1 MGGVFWAHT
10 TCGARALYQRR
21 KMPGVECRH
30 TSAPLETLRPLKSAL
45 WICFCA
51 CLAIV
56 ARCHDV
62 RQVFVNHAIYLNDP
76 GDYARLV
83 RVRGLESAFAGTA
96 AQSALDR
103 APAAAESVPLDFLVL
118 GLKKSIEGFLLLL
131 DPNRLSV
138 LRGQELDLAGA
149 VVAPL
154 LAFFTCLILGFWA
167 RNAAPSLGS
176 AAALPFLYAA
186 SPLLAHAA
194 LLGAPTDGSLL
205 LLALALGL
213 VSEFR
218 AVSILSR
225 PWIICG
231 GAMWALA
238 LWISW
243 RESLVLMGA
252 LVLIWGV
259 FHPNRLFCAE
269 RWFWL
274 LAFCLVASCAIAAR
288 AGAVNE
294 PASSLDLL
302 RRASSHDAAAGV
314 GGALGWVG
322 GGFLAAPVLLFV
334 AGMRD
339 RRAWVGLLFLVLMGL
354 AGYVRGAYGLQI
366 ACLLFVM
373 ALPWMLEVFRRQWV
387 GWGLLMISLWPLAS
401 LWDRILYPEDEAR
414 QYALQRG
421 MERVLLRDVSL
432 RMRTGPPGKFLAPW
446 WLSPALAYWSGQPAL
461 TGAGRLH
468 SPGVLD
474 SARFYLSESPL
485 QAEAVVERGEIRWVV
500 ADDPARVVAD
510 SREWLAGAAPEMP
523 IARALMERPHSAA
536 PWLKPVFANQ
546 FFKLFLVDPHN
557 IAP

>member
-1 MGGVFWAHT
+1 M
-10 TCGARALYQRR
+10 
-21 KMPGVECRH
+21 
-30 TSAPLETLRPLKSAL
+30 KSVL

-51 CLAIV
+51 CLAIA

-83 RVRGLESAFAGTA
+83 RVRGLESAFAGTS
-96 AQSALDR
+96 AQSALDC

-118 GLKKSIEGFLLLL
+118 GLKKAIEGFLLFL
-131 DPNRLSV
+131 DPNRLSA

-154 LAFFTCLILGFWA
+154 LAFVTCLILGFWA
-167 RNAAPSLGS
+167 RNAAPSHGS
-176 AAALPFLYAA
+176 AAALPFLFAV
-186 SPLLAHAA
+186 SPLLAHAT
-194 LLGAPTDGSLL
+194 LLGSPTEASLL
-205 LLALALGL
+205 MAALALALI
-213 VSEFR
+213 SEFR
-218 AVSILSR
+218 AASIVSR
-225 PWIICG
+225 PWMVFG

-243 RESLVLMGA
+243 RESVVLIGG

-259 FHPNRLFCAE
+259 FHPKRLFCAE

-274 LAFCLVASCAIAAR
+274 LAFCLVASCGIAAR
-288 AGAVNE
+288 AGAANE
-294 PASSLDLL
+294 PGSILDLL
-302 RRASSHDAAAGV
+302 RNGSSSNEASGV
-314 GGALGWVG
+314 EGVLGWVG
-322 GGFLAAPVLLFV
+322 AGVLAAPVLLFV
-334 AGMRD
+334 AGRRD
-339 RRAWVGLLFLVLMGL
+339 RRAWAGLLLLALVGV
-354 AGYVRGAYGLQI
+354 AGCGRGAYWFQI

-387 GWGLLMISLWPLAS
+387 SWGLLIISLWPLAS

-414 QYALQRG
+414 QYALQQG

-461 TGAGRLH
+461 TGAGRLNG
-468 SPGVLD
+468 PGVLD
-474 SARFYLSESPL
+474 SARLYLSESPQ
-485 QAEAVVERGEIRWVV
+485 QAEAIVERVEIRWVV
-500 ADDPARVVAD
+500 ADEPARIVAD
-510 SREWLAGAAPEMP
+510 SRKWLAGEVPEMP

-557 IAP
+557 MAP